1 MGADTDRDTKTPTDH
16 MNTLTETYKL
26 STSFKTYCETSLGV
40 APPILKITRVGQ
52 HESRAFFFFKIEP
65 YNDGPRWYF

>member
-1 MGADTDRDTKTPTDH
+1 MGADTDRDTTTPTDH

-52 HESRAFFFFKIEP
+52 HESRAFFFFKIDP